1 MRFCC
6 TQFAWLLSITCPH
19 IALSHYSYGGALGSK
34 CHTWISAYFMCLHSH
49 LPYFYVNLFE
59 LGKSRHKSFRNGNFL
74 FFPLLYFFSTQT
86 ATQGLMT
93 WPTPH
98 LPFSLTYL
106 LCRFSPGKGLTLLSP
121 WHSSRTG
128 TAAATNIIIQSHL
141 LRSQLPVNL
150 CRNFKCPPPLKI
162 EKNSIIRDRFQDIN
176 LPY

>member
-1 MRFCC
+1 MAGHWVQSVTHGF
-6 TQFAWLLSITCPH
+6 PH
-19 IALSHYSYGGALGSK
+19 ISCA
-34 CHTWISAYFMCLHSH
+34 CIPICRIFMLIYLNWEKVDTKVS
-49 LPYFYVNLFE
+49 E
-59 LGKSRHKSFRNGNFL
+59 TGI
-74 FFPLLYFFSTQT
+74 FFFFSLLYFFSTQT

-176 LPY
+176 QPY